1 MGDYGCIDIVLF
13 AMIAAFLILR
23 LRSVLGKHRN
33 SGEGKSN
40 LGLHTLTQSHK
51 IDKQPAEGDSE
62 KESKIDEPQNSEK
75 DNDGVDLAEIQGAI
89 PGFEKGEFLA
99 GVRAAFEII
108 VNSFSSGDK
117 EKLAGLLSDEV
128 FNNFSSAITDRERLG
143 HVSESSLIRIID
155 TVLLEANI
163 SDGSVLLTVKI
174 LSEQINATKGEQG
187 EVVDG
192 NPDLVLEVADI
203 WTFSKEIESPDPN
216 WRLVATRS
224 LE

>member
-1 MGDYGCIDIVLF
+1 MLCYDCRVFD
-13 AMIAAFLILR
+13 LR
-23 LRSVLGKHRN
+23 RSVLGKHRN

-51 IDKQPAEGDSE
+51 TDKQPAEGDSKE
-62 KESKIDEPQNSEK
+62 ESKIEPQNSEK
-75 DNDGVDLAEIQGAI
+75 ENDGVDLSEIQGAI

>member
-1 MGDYGCIDIVLF
+1 MGDYGFIDIVLF

-51 IDKQPAEGDSE
+51 TEKQPAEGDSKE
-62 KESKIDEPQNSEK
+62 ESKIEPQNSEK

-174 LSEQINATKGEQG
+174 LSEQINATKGERG

-224 LE
+224 LD

>member
-1 MGDYGCIDIVLF
+1 MGDYGFIDIVLF

-51 IDKQPAEGDSE
+51 TEKQPAEGDSKE
-62 KESKIDEPQNSEK
+62 ESKIEPQNSEK
-75 DNDGVDLAEIQGAI
+75 DNDGVDLVEIQGAI

-192 NPDLVLEVADI
+192 NPDLVVEVADI

>member
-1 MGDYGCIDIVLF
+1 MGDYGFIDIVLF

-51 IDKQPAEGDSE
+51 TEKQPAEGDSKE
-62 KESKIDEPQNSEK
+62 ESKIEPQNSEK
-75 DNDGVDLAEIQGAI
+75 DNDGVDLTEIQGAI

>member
-1 MGDYGCIDIVLF
+1 MGDYGFIDIVLF

-40 LGLHTLTQSHK
+40 LGLHTLTQSPK
-51 IDKQPAEGDSE
+51 TEKQPAEDDSKE
-62 KESKIDEPQNSEK
+62 ESKIEPQNSEK

-89 PGFEKGEFLA
+89 PGFEKGDFLA

-174 LSEQINATKGEQG
+174 LSEQINAKNL
-187 EVVDG
+187 DK
-192 NPDLVLEVADI
+192 LEV
-203 WTFSKEIESPDPN
+203 
-216 WRLVATRS
+216 
-224 LE
+224 

>member
-1 MGDYGCIDIVLF
+1 MGDYGFIDIVLF

-51 IDKQPAEGDSE
+51 TEKQPAEGDRKE
-62 KESKIDEPQNSEK
+62 ESKIEPQNSEK
-75 DNDGVDLAEIQGAI
+75 DNDGLDLAEIKGAI

-108 VNSFSSGDK
+108 VNSFSSGNK

>member
-1 MGDYGCIDIVLF
+1 MGDYGFIDIVLF

-51 IDKQPAEGDSE
+51 TEKQPAEGDSKE
-62 KESKIDEPQNSEK
+62 ESKIEPQNSEK
-75 DNDGVDLAEIQGAI
+75 DNDGVDLVEIQRAI
-89 PGFEKGEFLA
+89 PGFEKGDFLA

-128 FNNFSSAITDRERLG
+128 FNNFSSAITDRERQG
-143 HVSESSLIRIID
+143 HVSVSSLIRIID

-203 WTFSKEIESPDPN
+203 WTFAKEIESPDPN

-224 LE
+224 LD

>member
-1 MGDYGCIDIVLF
+1 MGDYGFIDIVLF

-51 IDKQPAEGDSE
+51 TEKQPAEGDSKE
-62 KESKIDEPQNSEK
+62 ESKIEPQNSEK
-75 DNDGVDLAEIQGAI
+75 DNDGVDLVEIQGAI

>member
-1 MGDYGCIDIVLF
+1 MGDYGFIDIVLF

-40 LGLHTLTQSHK
+40 LGLHTLTQSPK
-51 IDKQPAEGDSE
+51 TEKQPAEDDSKE
-62 KESKIDEPQNSEK
+62 ESKIEPQNSEK

>member
-1 MGDYGCIDIVLF
+1 MGDYGFIDIVLF

-51 IDKQPAEGDSE
+51 TEKQPAEGDSKE
-62 KESKIDEPQNSEK
+62 ESKIEPQNSEQ
-75 DNDGVDLAEIQGAI
+75 DNDGVDLVEIQGAI

>member
-1 MGDYGCIDIVLF
+1 MGDYGFIDIVLF

-51 IDKQPAEGDSE
+51 TEKQPAEGDSKE
-62 KESKIDEPQNSEK
+62 ESKIEPQNSEK
-75 DNDGVDLAEIQGAI
+75 DNDGVDLVEIQGAI
-89 PGFEKGEFLA
+89 PGFEKGDFLA

-174 LSEQINATKGEQG
+174 LSEQINATKGEEG

-224 LE
+224 LD

>member
-1 MGDYGCIDIVLF
+1 MGDYGFIDIVLF

-51 IDKQPAEGDSE
+51 TDKQPAEGDSKE
-62 KESKIDEPQNSEK
+62 ESKTYPQNSEK
-75 DNDGVDLAEIQGAI
+75 DKDGVDLAEIQGAI

-192 NPDLVLEVADI
+192 NPELVLEVADI

>member
-1 MGDYGCIDIVLF
+1 MGDYGFIDIVLF

-51 IDKQPAEGDSE
+51 TDKQPAEGDSKE
-62 KESKIDEPQNSEK
+62 ESKIESQNSEK
-75 DNDGVDLAEIQGAI
+75 DNDGVDLTEIQGAI

-128 FNNFSSAITDRERLG
+128 FNNFSSAITDRERQG

-174 LSEQINATKGEQG
+174 LSEQINATKGEEG

-224 LE
+224 LD

>member
-1 MGDYGCIDIVLF
+1 MGDYGFIDIVLF

-51 IDKQPAEGDSE
+51 TEKQPAEGDSKE
-62 KESKIDEPQNSEK
+62 ESKIEPQNSEK
-75 DNDGVDLAEIQGAI
+75 DNDGVDLAEIKGAI